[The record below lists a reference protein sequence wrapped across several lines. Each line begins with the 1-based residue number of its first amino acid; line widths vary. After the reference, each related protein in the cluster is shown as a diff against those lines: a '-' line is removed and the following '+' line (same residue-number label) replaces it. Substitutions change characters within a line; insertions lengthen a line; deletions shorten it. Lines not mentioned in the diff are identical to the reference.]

1 MYLHLHLSVCKLV
14 VMSKRKLLWY
24 EIVRRK
30 LGINLQL
37 FKLLKTSKAFVLMGH
52 FWLNNKLQ
60 ANGECTLLFPAV
72 RGDITS
78 YCTVNSRH
86 TFQYTAHWIV
96 GAWLCISCRWGKHML
111 LKKSI
116 EIIDW
121 ITGWVILPLE
131 STCGL
136 TLSGGYL
143 KFVYSNETMPNPRAQ
158 VKALQIFTP
167 SPHEKLYILC
177 MNSHWFLLDQG
188 KAMLK
193 MLWNSSDQ
201 GRPETSCN
209 YLWALLLPNS
219 WCQNSS
225 CVWDS
230 FLADFVRIV

>member
-1 MYLHLHLSVCKLV
+1 MGNVHYCSQLSGEIQLPTAQSIPDIHFSIQHTGLLV
-14 VMSKRKLLWY
+14 
-24 EIVRRK
+24 
-30 LGINLQL
+30 LGY
-37 FKLLKTSKAFVLMGH
+37 V
-52 FWLNNKLQ
+52 
-60 ANGECTLLFPAV
+60 FPA
-72 RGDITS
+72 DEASTI
-78 YCTVNSRH
+78 
-86 TFQYTAHWIV
+86 
-96 GAWLCISCRWGKHML
+96 
-111 LKKSI
+111 LKKSV

-167 SPHEKLYILC
+167 NPHEKLHILC

-193 MLWNSSDQ
+193 MLWNSRDQ

>member
-1 MYLHLHLSVCKLV
+1 MYLHLHSSVCKLV

-96 GAWLCISCRWGKHML
+96 GAWLCISCRWGKHN
-111 LKKSI
+111 
-116 EIIDW
+116 
-121 ITGWVILPLE
+121 LE
-131 STCGL
+131 KERRDNRL
-136 TLSGGYL
+136 NNWLGY
-143 KFVYSNETMPNPRAQ
+143 
-158 VKALQIFTP
+158 
-167 SPHEKLYILC
+167 
-177 MNSHWFLLDQG
+177 
-188 KAMLK
+188 
-193 MLWNSSDQ
+193 SSF
-201 GRPETSCN
+201 RK
-209 YLWALLLPNS
+209 YLWTYSLRRLLEICVQQWNHAKPK
-219 WCQNSS
+219 SS
-225 CVWDS
+225 SES
-230 FLADFVRIV
+230 FTNLYSQPPREVIRFMYEQPLISFRSR